1 MVAGEMQNVSI
12 IQTAQIMYILQMC
25 QVIQILQMEGH
36 WQLRQSSLEIV

>member
-12 IQTAQIMYILQMC
+12 IQTVQIMYILQMC
-25 QVIQILQMEGH
+25 QAIQVLQMEGH